1 MRILIQKFLLQA
13 PLETSHM
20 LAWLAW
26 LAGTIHD
33 SIRVLFIRT
42 CMLKLLSVTGGPSSS
57 CEMIILRNKSH
68 NKIIR
73 VCMGINKLF

>member
-20 LAWLAW
+20 LAW

>member
-20 LAWLAW
+20 LAWLV
-26 LAGTIHD
+26 GTIHD

-42 CMLKLLSVTGGPSSS
+42 CMLKLLSITGGPSSS